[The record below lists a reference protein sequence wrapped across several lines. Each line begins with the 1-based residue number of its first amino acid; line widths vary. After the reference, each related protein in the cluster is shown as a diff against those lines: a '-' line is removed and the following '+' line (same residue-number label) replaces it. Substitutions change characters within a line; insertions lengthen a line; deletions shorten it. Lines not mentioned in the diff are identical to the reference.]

1 MHLRV
6 HYIIMWKFIGTILTN
21 SSRDWRYSRPS
32 KAIYFRFKPQFIEDK
47 PPTVLVAQAV
57 RDGNIYIFDKQVIEI
72 PMSFLE
78 IAQLL
83 LEALIPVGL
92 ALLERNTKLTRRNLE
107 EVTKLKT
114 EWRENQLTLANAVQR
129 NDDDIKRLIEI
140 NTGK

>member
-1 MHLRV
+1 
-6 HYIIMWKFIGTILTN
+6 
-21 SSRDWRYSRPS
+21 
-32 KAIYFRFKPQFIEDK
+32 
-47 PPTVLVAQAV
+47 
-57 RDGNIYIFDKQVIEI
+57 
-72 PMSFLE
+72 MSLLE
-78 IAQLL
+78 NAHLL
-83 LEALIPVGL
+83 LEALIPVAL

>member
-1 MHLRV
+1 
-6 HYIIMWKFIGTILTN
+6 
-21 SSRDWRYSRPS
+21 
-32 KAIYFRFKPQFIEDK
+32 
-47 PPTVLVAQAV
+47 
-57 RDGNIYIFDKQVIEI
+57 
-72 PMSFLE
+72 MSFLE

-83 LEALIPVGL
+83 LEALIPVAL